1 MSLNSDHR
9 AAFAKLSK
17 LRAGALF
24 MKMGTGKTKVAC
36 DLVRDKLA
44 YIDAVIWIA
53 PACLVNSEIYLDE
66 IRKWGSDFFPITKF
80 FSVEGISKSD
90 AKYFKM
96 RRLAESSRNYCVVD
110 ESIYIKNA
118 SALRTRRLMADCS
131 LFDFRLILNGTP
143 VTRSLLDLY
152 SQMSFLSPKILNMT
166 ERQFADKFLVYM
178 RGAGMGE
185 RPWAK
190 WSKPANVEALAE
202 IIRPYVFGSP
212 FDYPCSVREHNIFFA
227 LDCAERAR
235 YSEYKERFLFGKRFV
250 NFLAVA
256 QKFQMAYTVGC
267 KEKFSRALSIVDE
280 ALARGEKVVVFVKY
294 AVEARMLGDALGAV
308 VYTGRRKDDLAEF
321 FDTAGVLVCT
331 YGVGSCGLNLQCA
344 NNVIFFSQ
352 TFDYKDKEQA
362 KHRIC
367 RTGQSRQVNVYDMWV
382 KTGLEK
388 MIKDSLERKEH
399 LLHSVDRIITAEKAR
414 KL

>member
-1 MSLNSDHR
+1 MSLNSEHR

-36 DLVRDKLA
+36 ELVRDKLA
-44 YIDAVIWIA
+44 HINAVIWIA
-53 PACLVNSEIYLDE
+53 PACLVNSEIYMAE
-66 IRKWGSDFFPITKF
+66 IRKWGGDFFPITKF

-90 AKYFKM
+90 EKYFKM

-110 ESIYIKNA
+110 ESVYIKNA
-118 SALRTRRLMADCS
+118 SALRTRRLLADCR

-178 RGAGMGE
+178 RGAGMGD

-212 FDYPCSVREHNIFFA
+212 FDYPCDIRSRDIFFD
-227 LDCAERAR
+227 LDRGERAR
-235 YSEYKERFLFGKRFV
+235 YGEYKENLLFGKRFV

-256 QKFQMAYTVGC
+256 QKFQMAYTTGC
-267 KEKFSRALSIVDE
+267 KEKFNRALSIVDE
-280 ALARGEKVVVFVKY
+280 ALSRGEKIVVFVKY
-294 AVEARMLGDALGAV
+294 ALEARMLGDALGAV
-308 VYTGRRKDDLAEF
+308 VYTGRRKDDLADF
-321 FDTAGVLVCT
+321 FDDAGVLVCT

-344 NNVIFFSQ
+344 NNIVFFSQ

-362 KHRIC
+362 KHRVC
-367 RTGQSRQVNVYDMWV
+367 RAGQGRRVNVYDMWV
-382 KTGLEK
+382 KTGLER

-399 LLHSVDRIITAEKAR
+399 LLHSVERIITSEKAR
-414 KL
+414 TL